1 MENEIGAQPIALLY
15 IGLYLALMALAGWFA
30 TRWSKNASDF
40 LIGGRSFGWLL
51 QGIGLSSL
59 IIAGTSV
66 SVAPAL
72 GYNIGLLGHWWTT
85 GWVLAILFG
94 AFVVAPLFR
103 KSGAYTLP
111 EWIGA
116 RYGERARLVA
126 SVAFGIAL
134 IFSPLANILGGGLVL
149 AAFTGWEPWI
159 TITGIGMVVAI
170 YLYVGGLYASMV
182 TSVVQWAI
190 ALFAFVFILPWFLF
204 TNYGGPSYLEAL
216 PDSYF
221 TVTSSEKFPLFSS
234 GVLSVF
240 GMFWLMGCIYFGG
253 PTWNRAA
260 SARTASDAR
269 KGWLFAAVVSIPV
282 AFVLPLV
289 GMYVKASGVELDE
302 ASGAFGLVIAQM
314 HPALAAIFSVGVIA
328 ATMSTAELGIIG
340 GSTILLRDIYQRYFR
355 PDATLQQLM
364 VPARIFTF
372 GYALIGGVFGAYAF
386 YLINP
391 VYASLYGL
399 ALFAG
404 FAAAGIPPLLG
415 SIIWPDAK
423 KEGAFFG
430 LLFGTVAALAA
441 VVLPAITWH
450 AMYVGFV
457 VSLVLFVTCSLAVKV
472 TGPWWH
478 EKPISVH
485 DIDPKASRNFKLT
498 PSVVTEGE

>member
-1 MENEIGAQPIALLY
+1 MSAELSAQPIALLY
-15 IGLYLALMALAGWFA
+15 IIIYLIMMAGAGWFA
-30 TRWSKNASDF
+30 TRLSKNASDF

-59 IIAGTSV
+59 VIAGTTV

-85 GWVLAILFG
+85 GWTLAILFG

-103 KSGAYTLP
+103 KSGAYTFP

-116 RYGERARLVA
+116 RYGDRAQLMA
-126 SVAFGIAL
+126 AISFGIAL
-134 IFSPLANILGGGLVL
+134 LFSPLANILGGGLVL

-159 TITGIGMVVAI
+159 TITGMGIVVAL

-182 TSVVQWAI
+182 TSVIQWAI
-190 ALFAFVFILPWFLF
+190 AIVAFMFVLPWFLF
-204 TNYGGPSYLEAL
+204 THYGDLSYLSNL

-221 TVTSSEKFPLFSS
+221 IVTSSEQFPLFST
-234 GVLSVF
+234 GVLSVV

-260 SARTASDAR
+260 SARTVSDAR
-269 KGWLFAAVVSIPV
+269 KGWIFAAIIAIPL
-282 AFVLPLV
+282 AFILPLV
-289 GMYVKASGVELDE
+289 GMYVRASGVELEE

-340 GSTILLRDIYQRYFR
+340 GSTILLRDVYQKHFR
-355 PDATLQQLM
+355 PDATLQELM
-364 VPARIFTF
+364 LPAKIFTF
-372 GYALIGGVFGAYAF
+372 AYALIGGVIGAYGF

-404 FAAAGIPPLLG
+404 FTAAGIPPLLG
-415 SIIWPDAK
+415 SVIWPGAK

-430 LLFGTVAALAA
+430 LLGGTLAALVA
-441 VVLPAITWH
+441 VVSPAITLH
-450 AMYVGFV
+450 PMYVGFF
-457 VSLVLFVTCSLAVKV
+457 VSLILFVSCSLAVRV

-478 EKPISVH
+478 EK
-485 DIDPKASRNFKLT
+485 KLRLYDSNEEVESDT
-498 PSVVTEGE
+498 KQSAAIEKGI

>member
-1 MENEIGAQPIALLY
+1 MSAQPIALLY
-15 IGLYLALMALAGWFA
+15 IVIYLVLMAAGGWFA
-30 TRWSKNASDF
+30 TRLSKNASDF

-85 GWVLAILFG
+85 GWTLAILFG

-103 KSGAYTLP
+103 KSGAYTFP

-116 RYGERARLVA
+116 RYGDRAQLMA
-126 SVAFGIAL
+126 AISFGIAL
-134 IFSPLANILGGGLVL
+134 LFSPLANILGGGLVL

-159 TITGIGMVVAI
+159 TITGMGIVVAL

-182 TSVVQWAI
+182 TSVIQWAI
-190 ALFAFVFILPWFLF
+190 AIVAFVVVLPWFLF
-204 TNYGGPSYLEAL
+204 SHYGDLSYLSNL

-221 TVTSSEKFPLFSS
+221 VVTSSEEFPLFST
-234 GVLSVF
+234 GVLSVV

-260 SARTASDAR
+260 SARTVGDAK
-269 KGWLFAAVVSIPV
+269 KGWVFAAIIAIPV

-289 GMYVKASGVELDE
+289 GMYVRASGVELEE

-314 HPALAAIFSVGVIA
+314 HPALAAVFSVGIIA

-340 GSTILLRDIYQRYFR
+340 GSTILLRDVYQKYYR
-355 PDATLQQLM
+355 PDATLQQLIG
-364 VPARIFTF
+364 PAKIFTF
-372 GYALIGGVFGAYAF
+372 AYALIGGVIGAYGF

-404 FAAAGIPPLLG
+404 FAAAGIPPLIG
-415 SIIWPDAK
+415 SVIWPRST

-430 LLFGTVAALAA
+430 LLGGTLSALIA
-441 VVLPAITWH
+441 VIMPSITLH
-450 AMYVGFV
+450 AMYVGFL
-457 VSLVLFVTCSLAVKV
+457 VSLTLFVACSLAVRV
-472 TGPWWH
+472 TGPWWSEPRLRIYENNSGDDLKDSVSTVI
-478 EKPISVH
+478 EKG
-485 DIDPKASRNFKLT
+485 FK
-498 PSVVTEGE
+498 